1 MTAPWYP
8 PGEGWVEWAGGEN
21 PVPGK
26 MVNWLL
32 RHERA
37 HETYDPFIARSEHVF
52 SEKKTTQKELSV
64 VAYRVVTPAPTPSAD
79 RDALFGEME
88 AVIEEGRRAI
98 GDHYAPN
105 DCYATGP
112 LTGDPIRDLVECPA
126 CTFINMYD
134 AYKAR
139 AVLAKV
145 REASK

>member
-1 MTAPWYP
+1 MSTPLPQWTVENNQNYTPPW
-8 PGEGWVEWAGGEN
+8 V
-21 PVPGK
+21 
-26 MVNWLL
+26 L
-32 RHERA
+32 R
-37 HETYDPFIARSEHVF
+37 YDPSPGG
-52 SEKKTTQKELSV
+52 KKNADGSTTYSV
-64 VAYRVVTPAPTPSAD
+64 NFPALQVTDWVGDPEESLAGVALALN
-79 RDALFGEME
+79 RDALFGEMV

-134 AYKAR
+134 AYKSR

-145 REASK
+145 REAGK